1 MTRRRYELTDHEWS
15 TPLLP
20 NKPRG
25 ARSAKDRRHRCA
37 SLPWWRMDHRA
48 DDTEWRRAGCAPE
61 LGAWSWSLGW
71 GAIGKAVGIQ
81 TTLLIGAAG
90 LLVAG
95 FIMHRIKLPAG
106 DADMVP
112 SNHWPEPLVAEPFCP

>member
-1 MTRRRYELTDHEWS
+1 MVDTAVAQQAPRRSLRQRSSPSLRFSSLVAHGSPRY
-15 TPLLP
+15 
-20 NKPRG
+20 
-25 ARSAKDRRHRCA
+25 
-37 SLPWWRMDHRA
+37 
-48 DDTEWRRAGCAPE
+48 TEWRRAGCAPE

-71 GAIGKAVGIQ
+71 GAIGTAVGIQ